1 MLDQLITNHREEII
15 ARTRA
20 KVAARSLARPVDL
33 ELDKGIPVFLDQ
45 VSEILRH
52 SSSHADALNAHAAKH
67 GSDLLRMGFNISQV
81 VHGYGDVCQ
90 AVTELAL
97 ERDTPIATDEFR
109 IFNRCLDEAIASA
122 VTEYERQREGAISRQ
137 GTERLGVLA
146 HELRNSLSAALLSF
160 SILKRGVVGP
170 DSSTGAVLNR
180 SLLRLR
186 DLIDRS
192 LSEVRLHSG
201 LLHLERVLVTD
212 LIQEVAISAALDANA
227 RGISL
232 SVEPFEAR
240 LEVDAD
246 RHLLIGAVE
255 NVIQNALKFTP
266 RNGHVSLKVR
276 ELEGQIL
283 VDVQDECGGLP
294 AGKVEQLFEAFQQYG
309 VDRSGLGLGL
319 GISRASLAAMGGT
332 LAVCDLPTKG
342 CVFTLALPKEARL
355 HSARTACALGRAAAS

>member
-1 MLDQLITNHREEII
+1 MLDELITRHREEII
-15 ARTRA
+15 ARSRM
-20 KVAARSLARPVDL
+20 KVAARSLHRPVDV

-52 SSSHADALNAHAAKH
+52 SAAPPDAINANAARY
-67 GSDLLRMGFNISQV
+67 GANLLRMGFNISQV

-90 AVTELAL
+90 TVTELAL
-97 ERDTPIATDEFR
+97 ELDTAIATDEFR
-109 IFNRCLDEAIASA
+109 IFNRCLDDAIASA
-122 VTEYERQREGAISRQ
+122 VTEYERQREAAISRR

-146 HELRNSLSAALLSF
+146 HELRNSLSTALLSF

-201 LLHLERVLVTD
+201 LLNLERVLVTD
-212 LIQEVAISAALDANA
+212 LIQEVAITAVLDANT

-232 SVEPFEAR
+232 TVTPFEPR
-240 LEVDAD
+240 LEVEAD
-246 RHLLIGAVE
+246 RHLLVGAIE
-255 NVIQNALKFTP
+255 NVVQNALKFTP
-266 RNGHVSLKVR
+266 RDGHISLAVH
-276 ELEGQIL
+276 ELEGRIL
-283 VDVQDECGGLP
+283 VDVEDECGGLP
-294 AGKVEQLFEAFQQYG
+294 SGKIDQLFDAFQQHG

-332 LAVCDLPTKG
+332 LAVRDLPTKG
-342 CVFTLALPKEARL
+342 CIFTLALPKLARAN
-355 HSARTACALGRAAAS
+355 SARTTSTLELATS